1 MKVLVSWLAYNND
14 FSDGEVNSN
23 GPTYQFHQNFFQ
35 HDLHIILS
43 SAKSEDL
50 RLEKLLNKI
59 RLDFTNHSVEEKYMN
74 VTNVIDLEDILFKVK
89 KLLREYA
96 QDEIDIFFS
105 PGTSIMQ
112 LSWYICHTTLGL
124 NTNLLQTWRDRK
136 KEAPSLTSIRLE
148 KTQVPQTYLAY
159 QSQQQNAD
167 YFDDED
173 YLITES
179 IRPAYENARKIAQTE
194 NVTTL
199 IIGDTGTG
207 KEHLA
212 KFIHQHSDRRNQP
225 FIPINCSAFHDQLL
239 ESRLF
244 GHKKGSFTGADKDM
258 PGLFVEAK
266 KGTIFLD
273 EIGDISSY
281 MQQSLLRVLQEKE
294 ISPVGGKPQ
303 KIDVR
308 IIAATNRN
316 LIKRCRDGEFRWDLY
331 YRLTEAELELPS
343 LQERG
348 QQEKKNLIE
357 HFIKKQ
363 KSKLKKAKAIKLNA
377 EVRQMLM
384 NYSFPGNIRELE
396 NLITRMYI
404 FAEEEEEVKVNLLPR
419 RILANEDEGS
429 LAWSEVEKR
438 HIHKVLKLYHGNQ
451 RQSAL
456 TLGYAI
462 NTLKSKMKK
471 YDIDSSVVV

>member
-1 MKVLVSWLAYNND
+1 MKILVSWLAYNND
-14 FSDGEVNSN
+14 FKDGEVNTN
-23 GPTYQFHQNFFQ
+23 GPTYQFHQHFYQ
-35 HDLHIILS
+35 HDRHIVLS
-43 SAKSEDL
+43 SAKAEDI
-50 RLEKLLNKI
+50 RLEKLLNRL
-59 RLDFTNHSVEEKYMN
+59 RLDFTTHQVKGKYMD
-74 VTNVIDLEDILFKVK
+74 VTDVIDLEDILYKIK
-89 KLLREYA
+89 GLLREH
-96 QDEIDIFFS
+96 EEHHIDIFFS

-124 NTNLLQTWRDRK
+124 NTTLLQTWKDRK
-136 KEAPSLTSIRLE
+136 KEEPNLTSIKLE

-159 QSQQQNAD
+159 QSQQGNAN
-167 YFDDED
+167 YFDEED

-179 IRPAYENARKIAQTE
+179 IRPTYANARKIAETE
-194 NVTTL
+194 NITTL

-212 KFIHQHSDRRNQP
+212 KFIHQHSDRRNRP
-225 FIPINCSAFHDQLL
+225 FIPVNCSAFHDQLL
-239 ESRLF
+239 ESRLL
-244 GHKKGSFTGADKDM
+244 GHKRGSFTGADKDM

-294 ISPVGGKPQ
+294 ITPVGGKPQ

-308 IIAATNRN
+308 IVAATNRN
-316 LIKRCRDGEFRWDLY
+316 LIKRCQDGEFRWDLY

-348 QQEKKNLIE
+348 QLEKKNLIE

-377 EVRQMLM
+377 EVRQTLM

-396 NLITRMYI
+396 NLITRLYI
-404 FAEEEEEVKVNLLPR
+404 FAEEKEEPF
-419 RILANEDEGS
+419 
-429 LAWSEVEKR
+429 
-438 HIHKVLKLYHGNQ
+438 
-451 RQSAL
+451 
-456 TLGYAI
+456 
-462 NTLKSKMKK
+462 
-471 YDIDSSVVV
+471 

>member
-1 MKVLVSWLAYNND
+1 M
-14 FSDGEVNSN
+14 
-23 GPTYQFHQNFFQ
+23 
-35 HDLHIILS
+35 
-43 SAKSEDL
+43 
-50 RLEKLLNKI
+50 
-59 RLDFTNHSVEEKYMN
+59 
-74 VTNVIDLEDILFKVK
+74 
-89 KLLREYA
+89 
-96 QDEIDIFFS
+96 
-105 PGTSIMQ
+105 
-112 LSWYICHTTLGL
+112 
-124 NTNLLQTWRDRK
+124 
-136 KEAPSLTSIRLE
+136 
-148 KTQVPQTYLAY
+148 PQTYLTY
-159 QSQQQNAD
+159 QSQQGGAN
-167 YFDDED
+167 YSDEEA

-179 IRPAYENARKIAQTE
+179 IRPTYDNARKIAQTE

-258 PGLFVEAK
+258 PGLFTEAK

-294 ISPVGGKPQ
+294 ITPVGGKPQ
-303 KIDVR
+303 KVDVR
-308 IIAATNRN
+308 ITAATNRN
-316 LIKRCRDGEFRWDLY
+316 LIKRCQDGKFRWDLY

-357 HFIKKQ
+357 YFIKKQ
-363 KSKLKKAKAIKLNA
+363 RAKLKKPKAIKLNT
-377 EVRQMLM
+377 EVRQVLM
-384 NYSFPGNIRELE
+384 RYSFPGNIRELE
-396 NLITRMYI
+396 NLITRLYI
-404 FAEEEEEVKVNLLPR
+404 FADGKEEVKVSLLPK

-429 LAWSEVEKR
+429 LMWNEVERR
-438 HIHKVLKLYHGNQ
+438 HIQKVLKLYQGNQ

-456 TLGYAI
+456 ALGYAI
-462 NTLKSKMKK
+462 NTLKSKIKK
-471 YDIDSSVVV
+471 YNFDSSMAV